1 MIAIDIECSNGHL
14 FEGWFESLGAFEDQ
28 NAKNMIICPYCND
41 THIRRVISPVAVKRS
56 TSDEKR
62 KPVEI
67 DYKKLAKEMVD
78 YIQDNFEDVGHKFSS
93 EALKMHYGVTEKR
106 NIRGSATSEEEKTL
120 NEEGIEFFKLP
131 LPKKPD
137 DDKQN

>member
-1 MIAIDIECSNGHL
+1 MIAIDIECSSGHL
-14 FEGWFESLGAFEDQ
+14 FEGWFESLEAFEDQ
-28 NAKNMIICPYCND
+28 NTKNMIVCPYCND
-41 THIRRVISPVAVKRS
+41 TRIRRVISPVAVKRS

-120 NEEGIEFFKLP
+120 KEEGIEFFKLP
-131 LPKKPD
+131 LPKKLD